1 MIQRD
6 KPLKRFG
13 IKRKLSKKREAQVRL
28 YNKTTKPEYLSTH
41 SQCEIGGCN
50 KLAAH
55 VHHKKGRIGDL
66 LNDTKYFL
74 AVCQIDH
81 DYIER
86 HPIWAKEK
94 GYSLNR
100 LS

>member
-1 MIQRD
+1 MIKRN
-6 KPLKRFG
+6 KPLKRSG

-28 YNKTTKPEYLSTH
+28 YNRTTKPEYLATH
-41 SQCEIGGCN
+41 SQCEVKEC
-50 KLAAH
+50 KLPSNQI
-55 VHHKKGRIGDL
+55 HHKKGRIGDL

-74 AVCQIDH
+74 AVCQTDH